1 MSLEVKNQCF
11 ALHQL
16 NLFDSFAPLY
26 TQDHSVEAHLVL
38 HECTMSLHKLHVLVL
53 WNFLAKRKKF
63 RFIYE
68 QGIGVITHQQ
78 EQHRSIIE
86 RHLLLHKLLLH
97 GNIMCVTRLHPLMHF
112 LVTGICQGHLF
123 SFTCC
128 NMSWTSQHTKTIKL
142 HDKN

>member
-97 GNIMCVTRLHPLMHF
+97 GNIMCVTRLHPWCTSLWQGF
-112 LVTGICQGHLF
+112 VKVTCLVLPVATCHGHHN
-123 SFTCC
+123 T
-128 NMSWTSQHTKTIKL
+128 QRQ
-142 HDKN
+142 